1 MIDDMVSAVALTA
14 ALTAVTIVIRG
25 LPPSG
30 KVSLL
35 RYSPD
40 LNPSSNFIPI
50 WPQLPNLSQSKLGPD
65 SGKILSGLI
74 QIGPDQHQIK
84 PVPIQIESDSDQIRP
99 VPIKIGLGDRP

>member
-1 MIDDMVSAVALTA
+1 MIDDMILPVALTA

-35 RYSPD
+35 RYYPD

-50 WPQLPNLSQSKLGPD
+50 WPQLPNLSQHKL
-65 SGKILSGLI
+65 
-74 QIGPDQHQIK
+74 
-84 PVPIQIESDSDQIRP
+84 DQIRARSNLAWS
-99 VPIKIGLGDRP
+99 KLDQTGTE

>member
-50 WPQLPNLSQSKLGPD
+50 WPQLPNLSQCRQSNSGNLTKFGQDLIWPD
-65 SGKILSGLI
+65 SNWTRQAPHKTC
-74 QIGPDQHQIK
+74 PN
-84 PVPIQIESDSDQIRP
+84 
-99 VPIKIGLGDRP
+99 

>member
-1 MIDDMVSAVALTA
+1 MIFPVALTA
-14 ALTAVTIVIRG
+14 ALTAVTVVIRG

-50 WPQLPNLSQSKLGPD
+50 
-65 SGKILSGLI
+65 
-74 QIGPDQHQIK
+74 
-84 PVPIQIESDSDQIRP
+84 
-99 VPIKIGLGDRP
+99 